1 MITAKP
7 IWGHVARLP
16 SNVVAAVSLEL
27 RCDSPTSFPPH
38 YAVPQYPAQYPP
50 QCPAQYPPQCPAQ
63 YPAQYGLPPWG
74 AVSNEPRPYPT
85 VARYP
90 ISQQY
95 PPQCPAQYPA
105 NVAPSGQHEQAQ
117 GMQQSGARAGTGY
130 AALILG
136 VPPTCA
142 APTCVLEPCP
152 NFTHVPRGHLRD
164 AVCTH
169 LGCGVQ
175 SVGDAN
181 KRRVSAAV
189 MQVCRLSIGCI
200 GCVSDLCTLALLI
213 V

>member
-1 MITAKP
+1 MWPACQAM
-7 IWGHVARLP
+7 WSRQC
-16 SNVVAAVSLEL
+16 SNFDAIPQTLSH
-27 RCDSPTSFPPH
+27 PTTQYHS
-38 YAVPQYPAQYPP
+38 QYPAQNLS
-50 QCPAQYPPQCPAQ
+50 QYPAQ
-63 YPAQYGLPPWG
+63 YPAQYGLPSWG

-85 VARYP
+85 VAQYP
-90 ISQQY
+90 TSQQY
-95 PPQCPAQYPA
+95 PPQYPTQHPAQYPA
-105 NVAPSGQHEQAQ
+105 NVAPTEQAQ
-117 GMQQSGARAGTGY
+117 GMQHSGARAGIGHAT
-130 AALILG
+130 LILG

-169 LGCGVQ
+169 LGCDVQ

-200 GCVSDLCTLALLI
+200 GCLLGVHWLC
-213 V
+213 